1 MSGLLIFWYAELY
14 GNIDSYKSHAY
25 LKINHFCGPQESFL
39 AVVAKHLLR
48 ALMEWQQLLGFYQ
61 VAKLGSFTRAA
72 EATFRKHSHLSQQ
85 VKALEKELDC
95 RLLERIGKRKLRLTL
110 AGEKLY
116 AFCESLLPI
125 WNSCKE
131 ELDEIRGLH
140 KGTLRFAAPFT
151 TIYRLLPETLQKY
164 IQQFPQV
171 DLTILDRPQQIVLAL
186 VKGGDIDFGLAMKSL
201 VPKDLII
208 IPWLSVETMLITSRD
223 HPLRGVHPVTLEEI
237 ARYPLI
243 LPRQDRSYGGR
254 STLIDHL
261 RNRGLH
267 HRILLE
273 SSNVELTG
281 LYVEMGLGISYATI
295 APRVLKHLEDRNL
308 AFISLSRYFPP
319 DYLAVV
325 MRRDKFL
332 AAHKKAFLNMLLGE
346 TIFPG

>member
-1 MSGLLIFWYAELY
+1 
-14 GNIDSYKSHAY
+14 
-25 LKINHFCGPQESFL
+25 
-39 AVVAKHLLR
+39 
-48 ALMEWQQLLGFYQ
+48 MEWQQLLGFYQ

-72 EATFRKHSHLSQQ
+72 EATFRKQSALSQQ

-95 RLLERIGKRKLRLTL
+95 RLLERTGKRELHLTL

-116 AFCESLLPI
+116 AFCESLLTI

-131 ELDEIRGLH
+131 ELDEIKGLQ
-140 KGTLRFAAPFT
+140 KGTLRCAASFS
-151 TIYRLLPETLQKY
+151 TIYHLLPEALQKY

-171 DLTILDRPQQIVLAL
+171 DLTLLDRPQQSVLAL
-186 VKGGDIDFGLAMKSL
+186 VKSGDIDFGLALQSL
-201 VPKDLII
+201 VPKDLTALI
-208 IPWLSVETMLITSRD
+208 WLPVETMLITCRD
-223 HPLRGVHPVTLEEI
+223 HPLTRMHPVTLEDI
-237 ARYPLI
+237 AGYPLI
-243 LPRQDRSYGGR
+243 LPPRDRSYGGR
-254 STLIDHL
+254 RTLADQL

-273 SSNVELTG
+273 SSNVELSA

-295 APRVLKHLEDRNL
+295 ARGLKHLEDRNL

-325 MRRDKFL
+325 MRRDKFM
-332 AAHKKAFLNMLLGE
+332 AAYKKAFLNILLGD